1 MNRAFPFALIAIAGA
16 VSGALIAVAPA
27 WAEGSK
33 VVQHTSLPIFG
44 SVAETDSTEWI
55 SPQAKRSEA
64 ASRIQGGLIGA
75 LAKVH
80 RGNRERI
87 TITRLDKGVV
97 WTLDPSSRTY
107 TEVPI
112 ARYQDAAAEGRG
124 GREAEP
130 PREKSTLR
138 VVDADFSVKVTG
150 EQKTIDGFAC
160 QQSIMDG
167 FIELEDTESKDRSRW
182 DFHDERWA
190 TPETAAIRHYHEVE
204 REFTRNYMAKLGLSA
219 PDARTADAMLQ
230 GLMRT
235 TGISGAQ
242 LAKATAKLATESAKV
257 KGFPI
262 VNNFRWTL
270 SAKAGSGGSE
280 GKPAEGS
287 DEPQRGGLAG
297 LLHRNRGGSGGGGSG
312 SLSLAGTTEIR
323 SLADETGDFEI
334 PAGYTKVDKG

>member
-1 MNRAFPFALIAIAGA
+1 MHRAIPFAAIAMGA
-16 VSGALIAVAPA
+16 VAGALIAAAPA
-27 WAEGSK
+27 RAEGSK

-64 ASRIQGGLIGA
+64 TSRIQGGLIGT

-150 EQKTIDGFAC
+150 EEKTIAGFAC
-160 QQSIMDG
+160 KQSIMDG

-182 DFHDERWA
+182 ELHDERWA

-204 REFTRNYMAKLGLSA
+204 REFTRNYMAKLGLSV

-235 TGISGAQ
+235 TGISGVQ

-257 KGFPI
+257 KGFAI

-270 SAKAGSGGSE
+270 SAKAGSGE

-287 DEPQRGGLAG
+287 DEPQRGGLAS
-297 LLHRNRGGSGGGGSG
+297 LLHRNRGGGGGSG
-312 SLSLAGTTEIR
+312 SLSLEGTTEIR

>member
-1 MNRAFPFALIAIAGA
+1 MHRVIPFAA
-16 VSGALIAVAPA
+16 IAVAGALFAAAPA
-27 WAEGSK
+27 GADSK

-44 SVAETDSTEWI
+44 SVAESDSTEWI
-55 SPQAKRSEA
+55 SPQAKRTEST
-64 ASRIQGGLIGA
+64 SSIQGGFIGA
-75 LAKVH
+75 LSKMH
-80 RGNRERI
+80 RGSRERV

-97 WTLDPSSRTY
+97 WTLDPASHTY

-112 ARYQDAAAEGRG
+112 ARYQDAAAEARG
-124 GREAEP
+124 GREAQA

-150 EQKTIDGFAC
+150 EEKTIAGFAC

-182 DFHDERWA
+182 EFHDERWS

-204 REFTRNYMAKLGLSA
+204 REFTRNYMAKLGLTA

-235 TGISGAQ
+235 TGVSGAQ
-242 LAKATAKLATESAKV
+242 LAKATAKLATESAKA
-257 KGFPI
+257 KGFAI
-262 VNNFRWTL
+262 VNNFRWTA
-270 SAKAGSGGSE
+270 SGKGGSGAGE
-280 GKPAEGS
+280 GKPEGS

-297 LLHRNRGGSGGGGSG
+297 LLRRSRGGSGSGSGGGASG

-323 SLADETGDFEI
+323 SLADESGDFEV